1 MKDNDPQ
8 TVGELLNRMGDGG
21 LARTPESA
29 PAPRDKGGRRPLARL
44 LFILVFIALGA
55 AAYYLMRGAFTKTEK
70 QTAAV
75 RNSSPEN
82 QVVKPDAAPRDT
94 PTAAVNSSP
103 YASPQPAPSASAKEA
118 ETHRQTKSTRERSE
132 IEPKSKQQNSLTEG
146 EAKVTPRRT
155 AAVAEGGLT
164 VQVGSYASSADAARH
179 VERLKAAGIDASVVK
194 ASVPNRGVV
203 YRVQAGHFND
213 PAEAAR
219 YGARLRAS
227 GLARDFFITQGGP
240 QQ

>member
-8 TVGELLNRMGDGG
+8 TVGELLNRMSDRGS
-21 LARTPESA
+21 ARLPEFP
-29 PAPRDKGGRRPLARL
+29 PAPRDKGGSRPLVRL

-55 AAYYLMRGAFTKTEK
+55 AAYFIRGAFIKTDK

-82 QVVKPDAAPRDT
+82 QVVKQGASPRDT
-94 PTAAVNSSP
+94 PETAVNSSP
-103 YASPQPAPSASAKEA
+103 TASPQPSPSAATKGA
-118 ETHRQTKSTRERSE
+118 EGPKQTKSTGEMSE
-132 IEPKSKQQNSLTEG
+132 IEPKSKQQNSLAQGQT
-146 EAKVTPRRT
+146 KVAPLKT
-155 AAVAEGGLT
+155 AAVTGGGLT
-164 VQVGSYASSADAARH
+164 VQVGSYASAADAAGQ

-213 PAEAAR
+213 RVEAAR
-219 YGARLRAS
+219 YGARLRS
-227 GLARDFFITQGGP
+227 GGLARDFFITQGGP